1 MEPDL
6 AVTFEPGRPSGE
18 EKENVMRF
26 NVIGRSALTAVT
38 AVLIIG
44 FAGWAAAEEETAAQ
58 AKEQVGVEGTFIRVA
73 ANNEGYVVVAYRTAN
88 EAVGE
93 EYALIRVGMTLIDD
107 KGTQTITRDDIK
119 LVTPDNQ
126 ILPLMTQEEAEKAT
140 GELAMLTKRA
150 AMDTDSVD
158 YFPRSADRPCDIKFF
173 AAIAGPRLNVAYD
186 QVELASQTACV
197 GVLYFHVPGGIKV
210 GNYNL
215 DVHFENSI
223 VKVPME
229 IMNKEREEEFTKQW
243 KAAQKEAREKK

>member
-1 MEPDL
+1 
-6 AVTFEPGRPSGE
+6 
-18 EKENVMRF
+18 MRLDF
-26 NVIGRSALTAVT
+26 IGRLALTAVM
-38 AVLIIG
+38 AVLILG
-44 FAGWAAAEEETAAQ
+44 SAGWSAAEEETAAQ

-73 ANNEGYVVVAYRTAN
+73 ENDEGYVVIAYRTAN

-119 LVTPDNQ
+119 LVTPGGEV
-126 ILPLMTQEEAEKAT
+126 LPLMTQNEAEKVR
-140 GELAMLTKRA
+140 GQLAMLTERA

-158 YFPRSADRPCDIKFF
+158 YFPRSANRPCDIKFF
-173 AAIAGPRLNVAYD
+173 AAIGGPRLNVAYD

-197 GVLYFHVPGGIKV
+197 GVLYFHVPGGIKY

-229 IMNKEREEEFTKQW
+229 IMNKEREEEFTKEW
-243 KAAQKEAREKK
+243 KAALKEERKKK

>member
-1 MEPDL
+1 MK
-6 AVTFEPGRPSGE
+6 S
-18 EKENVMRF
+18 
-26 NVIGRSALTAVT
+26 NVIDRLALTAAT
-38 AVLIIG
+38 AALMIG
-44 FAGWAAAEEETAAQ
+44 LAGWAGAEDETAAQ
-58 AKEQVGVEGTFIRVA
+58 AEEHVAVEGTFIRVA
-73 ANNEGYVVVAYRTAN
+73 TNAEGWVTVAYRTAN

-93 EYALIRVGMTLIDD
+93 EYMLLRAGLTLTDT

-119 LVTPDNQ
+119 LVTPGGEV
-126 ILPLMTQEEAEKAT
+126 LPLMTQEEAEKAT

-158 YFPRSADRPCDIKFF
+158 YFPNTANRPCQLKFF

-197 GVLYFHVPGGIKV
+197 GVLYFRVPGGIQY

-229 IMNKEREEEFTKQW
+229 IMSKEREEEFTKQW
-243 KAAQKEAREKK
+243 KAALKEQRKKK

>member
-1 MEPDL
+1 MKTGAKIGL
-6 AVTFEPGRPSGE
+6 MVTVVAAILMISPAGR
-18 EKENVMRF
+18 
-26 NVIGRSALTAVT
+26 
-38 AVLIIG
+38 
-44 FAGWAAAEEETAAQ
+44 AAAEDETAAQ
-58 AKEQVGVEGTFIRVA
+58 AKEQIAVEGTFIRVA
-73 ANNEGYVVVAYRTAN
+73 ANDEGYVVVAYRTAN

-93 EYALIRVGMTLIDD
+93 EYALIRVGMTLMDD

-140 GELAMLTKRA
+140 GQLAMLTKRA
-150 AMDTDSVD
+150 AMDTDSVN

-173 AAIAGPRLNVAYD
+173 AAIAAPRANVAYD

-197 GVLYFHVPGGIKV
+197 GVLYFHVPGGIKY

-229 IMNKEREEEFTKQW
+229 IMNKEREKEFTKEW
-243 KAAQKEAREKK
+243 KAALKKERQEKK